1 MDEKVEPAQSSS
13 RRTLITTDTTTTLP
27 STRTPAYSPSD
38 SCHSFLPQDASQH
51 SLTESTLQQ
60 HTSHLSYDISRAHAP
75 PDNPILT
82 SDMIYNDNKSA
93 NMDTIAKARAS
104 LSPQPLP
111 DRYRIQS
118 PSSELSGKSMARV
131 MASGTTSVPPTPA
144 MAPLGITSFPSAVSP
159 TTSEQSPQSMTAIQ
173 TTHTQQRAGPL
184 LQPQMPSIS
193 TCSSAC
199 PSPMIAA
206 QIASGNMHPIS
217 IPAASTTMPSSI
229 LRSPCFFHQRF
240 SDLVDIGR
248 VLEEIN
254 EIPSEDYSH
263 SRLMQTATGV
273 REVSKQLQ
281 RKPLKRAVRTVM
293 IVTRARDNS
302 LVHMTRELTEWLL
315 STPRYG
321 KNQGVNVYV
330 DAKLK
335 HSKRF
340 DAPGLLRE
348 NDAFKSM
355 LRYWTPDLCWSHP
368 EKFDLVLTLGGD
380 GTVLF
385 TSWLFQRVVP
395 PILSFALGSLGFLT
409 NFEFEKYKTHLNN
422 IMGDG
427 GMRVN
432 LRMRFTCTVWRR
444 HRDASGKPKGGDNE
458 VEEGEQFE
466 VLNEL
471 VIDRG
476 PSAYVSNLEL
486 YGDDEL
492 LTVVQADGCIFST
505 PTGSTAYS
513 LSAGGSLIHPSIPA
527 ILLTPICPH
536 TLSFRPMVLSDTLS
550 LRIAV
555 PGRSRSSAY
564 CSFDGKGRIELK
576 QGDYVTLEAS
586 QYPFPT
592 VMTGGNEWVESVQ
605 RALRWNVRGAEQR
618 GWGNSTKTEGDDE
631 NAGEEEE
638 WDIDIG
644 DSGGVYNGTDSGV
657 DVSENG
663 DGNGG
668 GLGIGVDGNGFAG
681 GGAMASIM
689 GVNGIGKSGT
699 NSPTRNKGVSLL
711 NM

>member
-1 MDEKVEPAQSSS
+1 MDSAHHLLNYSANITTSTTDDAPIESNNAVHTSSLESHISPSVTAAEYHYPLTEYTLLQHASDLNREEQYAASADPTLESASSS
-13 RRTLITTDTTTTLP
+13 TTQY
-27 STRTPAYSPSD
+27 AYTNSAMD
-38 SCHSFLPQDASQH
+38 S
-51 SLTESTLQQ
+51 
-60 HTSHLSYDISRAHAP
+60 
-75 PDNPILT
+75 
-82 SDMIYNDNKSA
+82 
-93 NMDTIAKARAS
+93 TIAKAKQCLSPIPPQLLADRRQTRRGSGDIPRQTIIKAMASRPISSGTTTASVGLNNSWSSMAQALSEAHSQPHSRSSPPSPSIAAQVAS
-104 LSPQPLP
+104 LPQPLTITP
-111 DRYRIQS
+111 
-118 PSSELSGKSMARV
+118 PSMA
-131 MASGTTSVPPTPA
+131 T
-144 MAPLGITSFPSAVSP
+144 
-159 TTSEQSPQSMTAIQ
+159 
-173 TTHTQQRAGPL
+173 
-184 LQPQMPSIS
+184 
-193 TCSSAC
+193 
-199 PSPMIAA
+199 
-206 QIASGNMHPIS
+206 S
-217 IPAASTTMPSSI
+217 IPAAM

-240 SDLVDIGR
+240 EGLVDIQK
-248 VLEEIN
+248 VLEEIKDAQ
-254 EIPSEDYSH
+254 EADEEYSH
-263 SRLMQTATGV
+263 CRLMQTATGV

-281 RKPLKRAVRTVM
+281 RKPLKRAVRSVM

-302 LVHMTRELTEWLL
+302 LVHLTRELAEWLL
-315 STPRYG
+315 TTPRYG
-321 KNQGVNVYV
+321 QDIGVNVYI

-340 DAPGLLRE
+340 DAPSLQAKDPR
-348 NDAFKSM
+348 FKSM

-409 NFEFEKYKTHLNN
+409 NFSFDNYKAHLTS
-422 IMGDG
+422 IMNDA

-432 LRMRFTCTVWRR
+432 LRMRFTCTVWRKDR
-444 HRDASGKPKGGDNE
+444 TPNADKNA

-555 PGRSRSSAY
+555 PPRSRSSAY

-592 VMTGGNEWVESVQ
+592 VMTGTNEWVESVQ

-618 GWGNSTKTEGDDE
+618 GWAQTVD
-631 NAGEEEE
+631 GEEGEEQEQEE

-644 DSGGVYNGTDSGV
+644 DSNGVYSGTDSGI
-657 DVSENG
+657 DVSEVG
-663 DGNGG
+663 DGE
-668 GLGIGVDGNGFAG
+668 
-681 GGAMASIM
+681 AMAT
-689 GVNGIGKSGT
+689 GT
-699 NSPTRNKGVSLL
+699 GTSSTKHGTQSPSRKGTMSLL

>member
-1 MDEKVEPAQSSS
+1 MDS
-13 RRTLITTDTTTTLP
+13 
-27 STRTPAYSPSD
+27 
-38 SCHSFLPQDASQH
+38 
-51 SLTESTLQQ
+51 
-60 HTSHLSYDISRAHAP
+60 
-75 PDNPILT
+75 
-82 SDMIYNDNKSA
+82 
-93 NMDTIAKARAS
+93 TIAKAKQCLSPIPSQFLGDRKKSRRAS
-104 LSPQPLP
+104 GDIPRQTIIKAMASRQMTASSTASSVGLNSSFSSMAQALAEAQSQPHSKSNP
-111 DRYRIQS
+111 PS
-118 PSSELSGKSMARV
+118 PS
-131 MASGTTSVPPTPA
+131 
-144 MAPLGITSFPSAVSP
+144 
-159 TTSEQSPQSMTAIQ
+159 
-173 TTHTQQRAGPL
+173 
-184 LQPQMPSIS
+184 
-193 TCSSAC
+193 
-199 PSPMIAA
+199 IAA
-206 QIASGNMHPIS
+206 QVASLPRPLTITPPSLDIS
-217 IPAASTTMPSSI
+217 SPAAI

-240 SDLVDIGR
+240 EGLVDIQK
-248 VLEEIN
+248 VLEEIKDAQ
-254 EIPSEDYSH
+254 EADEEYSH

-281 RKPLKRAVRTVM
+281 RKPLKRAVRSVM

-302 LVHMTRELTEWLL
+302 LVHLTRELAEWLL
-315 STPRYG
+315 TTPRYG
-321 KNQGVNVYV
+321 QEVGVNVYV

-340 DAPGLLRE
+340 DAPSLLAKDTR
-348 NDAFKSM
+348 FKSM

-409 NFEFEKYKTHLNN
+409 NFEFDKYKSHLNS
-422 IMGDG
+422 IMGET

-432 LRMRFTCTVWRR
+432 LRMRFTCTVWRKDR
-444 HRDASGKPKGGDNE
+444 SANADKNA

-592 VMTGGNEWVESVQ
+592 VMTGTNEWVESVQ
-605 RALRWNVRGAEQR
+605 RALRWNVRGAEQK
-618 GWGNSTKTEGDDE
+618 GWSQVDGDEDGEGE
-631 NAGEEEE
+631 REE

-644 DSGGVYNGTDSGV
+644 DSGGVYSGTDSGI
-657 DVSENG
+657 DVSEAGDVEGSGGMGLAKYANG
-663 DGNGG
+663 SGNWNGNGTQ
-668 GLGIGVDGNGFAG
+668 
-681 GGAMASIM
+681 SPSR
-689 GVNGIGKSGT
+689 KGT
-699 NSPTRNKGVSLL
+699 LSLL

>member
-1 MDEKVEPAQSSS
+1 MSSMAQALQESQQSLS
-13 RRTLITTDTTTTLP
+13 
-27 STRTPAYSPSD
+27 
-38 SCHSFLPQDASQH
+38 QQH
-51 SLTESTLQQ
+51 SPTLAAIAA
-60 HTSHLSYDISRAHAP
+60 TS
-75 PDNPILT
+75 
-82 SDMIYNDNKSA
+82 
-93 NMDTIAKARAS
+93 AS
-104 LSPQPLP
+104 LQ
-111 DRYRIQS
+111 
-118 PSSELSGKSMARV
+118 
-131 MASGTTSVPPTPA
+131 A
-144 MAPLGITSFPSAVSP
+144 MP
-159 TTSEQSPQSMTAIQ
+159 
-173 TTHTQQRAGPL
+173 
-184 LQPQMPSIS
+184 
-193 TCSSAC
+193 
-199 PSPMIAA
+199 
-206 QIASGNMHPIS
+206 PIS
-217 IPAASTTMPSSI
+217 IPPTSLSASF

-240 SDLVDIGR
+240 EGLVDIQK

-254 EIPSEDYSH
+254 EEQEYSH

-281 RKPLKRAVRTVM
+281 RKPLKRAVRSVM

-302 LVHMTRELTEWLL
+302 LVVLTRELTEWLL
-315 STPRYG
+315 SKPRYG
-321 KNQGVNVYV
+321 QDVGVNVYV

-340 DAPGLLRE
+340 DAPGLMAKNPR
-348 NDAFKSM
+348 FKSM
-355 LRYWTPDLCWSHP
+355 LKYWTPDLCWSSP

-385 TSWLFQRVVP
+385 TSWLFQRIVP

-409 NFEFEKYKTHLNN
+409 NFEFGKYKQHLDDV
-422 IMGDG
+422 MGDK

-432 LRMRFTCTVWRR
+432 LRMRFTCTVWRKDNR
-444 HRDASGKPKGGDNE
+444 PDAEKGA

-513 LSAGGSLIHPSIPA
+513 LSAGGSLIHPTIPA

-536 TLSFRPMVLSDTLS
+536 SLSFRPMVLSDALS

-555 PGRSRSSAY
+555 PAKSRSSAY

-592 VMTGGNEWVESVQ
+592 VMTGTNEWVESVQ
-605 RALRWNVRGAEQR
+605 RALRWNVRGAEQK
-618 GWGNSTKTEGDDE
+618 GWSDATED
-631 NAGEEEE
+631 GEDGEQEE

-644 DSGGVYNGTDSGV
+644 DINGVYSGTDSGI
-657 DVSENG
+657 DMSEAG
-663 DGNGG
+663 DGTQ
-668 GLGIGVDGNGFAG
+668 
-681 GGAMASIM
+681 SPSR
-689 GVNGIGKSGT
+689 KGT
-699 NSPTRNKGVSLL
+699 ISLL